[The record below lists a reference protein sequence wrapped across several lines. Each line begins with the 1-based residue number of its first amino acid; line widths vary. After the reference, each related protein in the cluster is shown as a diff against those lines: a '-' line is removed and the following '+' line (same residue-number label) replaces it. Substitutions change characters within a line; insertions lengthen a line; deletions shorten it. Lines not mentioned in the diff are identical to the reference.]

1 MKTKSLSALRAL
13 FCCVF
18 FFGII
23 GSGWG
28 QTVGFNNTFIILSLN
43 GGANTYYD
51 LNASTANPDFHNAN
65 LGTFC
70 SGTSNLKINGA
81 ENNVWKCNG
90 GNVTSTKLYYRIY
103 LQANSGGSFDEIN
116 VPYTSEFTNGCSGA
130 DQKWSLVS
138 HDLNI
143 LNGLTA
149 GNYYLEVY
157 GQLNGTY
164 SVWYNNNS
172 NSFNYRAS
180 FTVTQTPSSP
190 TASAQSFCSSSS
202 PTISS
207 LTATG
212 TLINWYTNSIGGSAL
227 ANNTN
232 LTSATTYHASQTV
245 NGCESARTG
254 VLVTLNSD
262 GTWIGGASGN
272 WSISGNWC
280 GGLPGSSSSLTVGSG
295 NTVTLDVASS
305 TVSNLSI
312 SGSLIVAT
320 NNQLTVSGTLTNNG
334 TLTLK
339 DGVTLVQ
346 GTSGT
351 SITGSGTYNVEKQ
364 LTGNSSTWN
373 TATNDGRFW
382 YMGVP
387 MSSVVRSGFGNYGA
401 SSNRVWSYNETTKQY
416 TDITSDASLLSA
428 GTGYVHRRSDNNVFT
443 FTATGANGLYASD
456 FSLTGMTRTAGA
468 SAGYHLISNPYM
480 AYLDWEAVTSTNI
493 EPTYFIRS
501 FASGNINSL
510 ISCNRDND
518 QYTSTAGVT
527 IDEYADVRYIA
538 PLQAIWVRVTTAGTG
553 TLNMTRSM
561 LSHQSTNPGLKNTTV
576 YPVLARVNLNNDQK
590 YDQMLVFMNE
600 FQANSV
606 DNFDS
611 EKMFMSGEASIYTMA
626 SGKKLVMNGL
636 KNNKKKISVPL
647 YLELP
652 TSKVYQL
659 QLSEYIMEQG
669 LILLEDKQEGTM
681 QDFTIH
687 DTYAFYAN
695 SGVLSNRFV
704 LHFFMPDATI
714 TAQGPSNSWVE
725 DENEVNEGGS
735 ILVSSNGRG
744 KVIIE
749 QDIDPQAADGS
760 QVIIRDASGRMVY
773 EGQLEGTQ
781 TSLQL
786 DAPSGVYFVEVQLN
800 GQVEVKK
807 IFVQQ

>member
-1 MKTKSLSALRAL
+1 MKTNSLSALRAL

-23 GSGWG
+23 GSGFTQCITWLGNEYNGDLSNLYVGDPVYFEIQTYQTGSNQGAQIHVDWG
-28 QTVGFNNTFIILSLN
+28 NNGYASSQNIDWYALNWVSNVGNNTKWSN
-43 GGANTYYD
+43 YVTMREAGTHTRKY
-51 LNASTANPDFHNAN
+51 
-65 LGTFC
+65 LG
-70 SGTSNLKINGA
+70 
-81 ENNVWKCNG
+81 W
-90 GNVTSTKLYYRIY
+90 
-103 LQANSGGSFDEIN
+103 
-116 VPYTSEFTNGCSGA
+116 TNGCSDSWTGNYPTWA
-130 DQKWSLVS
+130 VNSLQAPVIS
-138 HDLNI
+138 SLSSAATSASQGSVTLNWTKFQNRDVLI
-143 LNGLTA
+143 VYNTTGNFTAPTTGTSYSAGNSIGSATVAYKGSATTHTISGLTVGQTYYFA
-149 GNYYLEVY
+149 LYTENYNYYSSEVTTSKTVPSTT
-157 GQLNGTY
+157 GNGNWSSTAAWGG
-164 SVWYNNNS
+164 S
-172 NSFNYRAS
+172 
-180 FTVTQTPSSP
+180 TVP
-190 TASAQSFCSSSS
+190 TASS
-202 PTISS
+202 TIYIGHDIAMDAS
-207 LTATG
+207 TAEITNMTILSG
-212 TLINWYTNSIGGSAL
+212 STL
-227 ANNTN
+227 
-232 LTSATTYHASQTV
+232 TV
-245 NGCESARTG
+245 NT
-254 VLVTLNSD
+254 
-262 GTWIGGASGN
+262 IK
-272 WSISGNWC
+272 
-280 GGLPGSSSSLTVGSG
+280 
-295 NTVTLDVASS
+295 
-305 TVSNLSI
+305 
-312 SGSLIVAT
+312 
-320 NNQLTVSGTLTNNG
+320 QLTVTGTLTNNG

-339 DGVTLVQ
+339 DGATLVQ

-373 TATNDGRFW
+373 TANNDGRFW

-553 TLNMTRSM
+553 SLNMTRSM

-659 QLSEYIMEQG
+659 QLSEYIMEDG

-807 IFVQQ
+807 IFIQQ